1 MVGQAGIG
9 LDAIHRAGYVHR
21 DIKPANVLVDK
32 EGHVYVTDF
41 GLAKQVISHSGATGT
56 GRWVGTLD
64 YVAPE
69 QVRGGRV
76 DARADVY
83 ALGGVLSFMLTG
95 RVPFEREGD
104 EAKLWAQLSE
114 PPPVP
119 SRLRPGLPR
128 ELDAVVARA
137 MAKDP
142 DARYPSAGD
151 LGRAA
156 RAAASG
162 GRPSQPERMVARGAA
177 APGGAP
183 TEPGIA
189 AEGSTVSA
197 TRPEPARRRGR
208 RRPRRD
214 LIAIAAAVV
223 VAGGAAAVFAL
234 KSGDNPPGSAAHAR
248 TASPAPSPSPSA
260 VPVPRVVQT
269 IRHVG
274 HRPNGIAIAS
284 GDLWVTSADQRR
296 VTRIDAATGRERR
309 QHPNVGRGATA
320 VASAGSSVWVA
331 VKAQGQ
337 VVRIDAR
344 NGRVTARLT
353 PGAPPSR
360 LTTGLGSVW
369 VTTLFPLP
377 QLIRYSTSGRELSR
391 ARLPIP
397 ASAVVTGA
405 GFVWVTLEE
414 DPRLLRLDPRT
425 SNSVVWAKL
434 AAPGTALSYGAGFV
448 WATLNSIDSIAQ
460 ISPRRTGAVTTAV
473 GHSPA
478 QTVAA
483 GGHVFVAINTEHL
496 VRLVNPRTSRLEDPP
511 VPVELNPFALV
522 ADDRAVWVTGL
533 GNNTVSRIAYR

>member
-1 MVGQAGIG
+1 
-9 LDAIHRAGYVHR
+9 
-21 DIKPANVLVDK
+21 
-32 EGHVYVTDF
+32 
-41 GLAKQVISHSGATGT
+41 
-56 GRWVGTLD
+56 
-64 YVAPE
+64 
-69 QVRGGRV
+69 
-76 DARADVY
+76 
-83 ALGGVLSFMLTG
+83 
-95 RVPFEREGD
+95 
-104 EAKLWAQLSE
+104 
-114 PPPVP
+114 
-119 SRLRPGLPR
+119 
-128 ELDAVVARA
+128 
-137 MAKDP
+137 
-142 DARYPSAGD
+142 
-151 LGRAA
+151 
-156 RAAASG
+156 
-162 GRPSQPERMVARGAA
+162 
-177 APGGAP
+177 
-183 TEPGIA
+183 
-189 AEGSTVSA
+189 
-197 TRPEPARRRGR
+197 
-208 RRPRRD
+208 
-214 LIAIAAAVV
+214 
-223 VAGGAAAVFAL
+223 
-234 KSGDNPPGSAAHAR
+234 
-248 TASPAPSPSPSA
+248 
-260 VPVPRVVQT
+260 
-269 IRHVG
+269 
-274 HRPNGIAIAS
+274 
-284 GDLWVTSADQRR
+284 
-296 VTRIDAATGRERR
+296 
-309 QHPNVGRGATA
+309 
-320 VASAGSSVWVA
+320 VA

-377 QLIRYSTSGRELSR
+377 QPIRYSTSGRELSR

-473 GHSPA
+473 GRSPA